1 MISILVPTVG
11 LLILY
16 WGWFFFRRFKQGQK
30 LSLILP
36 LAFTCLFIPKINL
49 IQVNPDHSM
58 AGIRTDDLLALVMVI
73 AAVFDRRTWKDRRI
87 LIGLGFLGALSLAC
101 LISVFVGRGMGYDNA
116 IPFSILSILRR
127 FEYFAF
133 ALIGVYLALHTE
145 DGGKTALTEFTIM
158 SGFHMII
165 GLLQVIGVCNY
176 AVIGFLD
183 FWDPSWAN
191 RAISTFNGHY
201 EYGHFLCYGIA
212 VFLCVFL
219 RTRKPGWLALVAAN
233 FGMIWLSSSRTSL
246 IVGMLLTV
254 LILLFSLRKSTPGL
268 LKAFAFGGIA
278 LFLLAGILFATGAVE
293 LGRFGVINLSEYAE
307 TMQTTLANGNLPEY
321 AKMVRAGISESTAIP
336 AGIADPDVYARFFKW
351 GAAMD
356 GFRQS
361 PFFGYGTGVT
371 EVMDGNYIKL
381 LGENGI
387 IGLLLWLGMYG
398 YYMRVVWKAR
408 WKALP
413 GRSVFWMMVSVLL
426 ASFAID
432 MFEASKPMEMLWL
445 WIGLVIGLSGAFT
458 GETE

>member
-1 MISILVPTVG
+1 MISILVPTFA
-11 LLILY
+11 LLGLY
-16 WGWFFFRRFKQGQK
+16 WAWFFFRKFKQGKK
-30 LSLILP
+30 LSFILP

-58 AGIRTDDLLALVMVI
+58 AGIRTDDLLALVMVLT
-73 AAVFDRRTWKDRRI
+73 AVVDRRTWKDRRV

-101 LISVFVGRGMGYDNA
+101 LISVFCGRGMGYDNA
-116 IPFSILSILRR
+116 VPFSILSILRR

-133 ALIGVYLALHTE
+133 VLIGVYLALHTE
-145 DGGKTALTEFTIM
+145 NGGKTALTEFAIM

-201 EYGHFLCYGIA
+201 EYGHFLCFGIA
-212 VFLCVFL
+212 VFLCAFL

-233 FGMIWLSSSRTSL
+233 FGMIWLSNSRTSL

-254 LILLFSLRKSTPGL
+254 LVLLFSLRKSTPRP
-268 LKAFAFGGIA
+268 LKAVAFGSIG

-293 LGRFGVINLSEYAE
+293 LGRFGAINLSEYAE

-321 AKMVRAGISESTAIP
+321 AKMVRAGISESTTMP
-336 AGIADPDVYARFFKW
+336 AGIADADVYARFFKW
-351 GAAMD
+351 GAAMN

-387 IGLLLWLGMYG
+387 IGLLLWLGMFG

-408 WKALP
+408 REALP

-445 WIGLVIGLSGAFT
+445 GIGLVIGLSGAFT